1 MVLRLIEFFRP
12 LPKYTM
18 NTRKLEKS
26 PLRGIFIFG
35 FVLFFYF
42 QVGAAVNQTTGNP
55 ETRLYLLKDDWSLT
69 LYVEGTEKVNL
80 SGFSLSV
87 DNDNEPHYLIDLFP
101 ILDFSNG
108 IAEPGSCYLLTRGNL
123 PNDWSASSRC
133 KDDGKYFPRTSAES
147 DVFWFHILRNE
158 LRDISIRNDSV
169 GVNKICAAAN
179 PECEIVYV
187 IPTSPPGMVEINPGS
202 AVFIDQE
209 VPLIKETWSGA
220 HNHCQSRSA
229 QNSDFDFTLPTYDH
243 LKQAF
248 DNNLIEIPPDDFE
261 WILNRIESSPPGKFP
276 YVTYNTVDDTAGIY
290 PEAADSETRL
300 TRRTS
305 GRCVATLKS

>member
-1 MVLRLIEFFRP
+1 MHLYVDLHWFIVKVCATERIYVRGLEFRVINNGDSISSYRLISLFEERMALEHSYASPGLCYALIEANLNPRP
-12 LPKYTM
+12 AIPMQCNEIIRIYIPKASMFWYDHPQ
-18 NTRKLEKS
+18 EK
-26 PLRGIFIFG
+26 F
-35 FVLFFYF
+35 
-42 QVGAAVNQTTGNP
+42 
-55 ETRLYLLKDDWSLT
+55 
-69 LYVEGTEKVNL
+69 
-80 SGFSLSV
+80 
-87 DNDNEPHYLIDLFP
+87 
-101 ILDFSNG
+101 
-108 IAEPGSCYLLTRGNL
+108 
-123 PNDWSASSRC
+123 
-133 KDDGKYFPRTSAES
+133 
-147 DVFWFHILRNE
+147 
-158 LRDISIRNDSV
+158 RDIAIDRYSIPINV
-169 GVNKICAAAN
+169 ICPAN
-179 PECEIVYV
+179 AVDCPINYYENP
-187 IPTSPPGMVEINPGS
+187 PTPPPGMVEINPGS